1 MLHCNECNI
10 MSELKILLR
19 KDSPRI
25 SWIGK
30 TSVFAMVV
38 NQPTYNLYILNI
50 VIKFFIKQIATLRK
64 CVASSI

>member
-1 MLHCNECNI
+1 MLHCNDCNI

-25 SWIGK
+25 SRIGK

>member
-1 MLHCNECNI
+1 MLHCNDCNI

-25 SWIGK
+25 LWIGK

-50 VIKFFIKQIATLRK
+50 VIKFFIKEIATLRK